1 MAIPLAGRDRPPGM
15 QHVAVDARSWE
26 AMCSRVSEAEQA
38 LQMVLDLVEQVREN
52 AMPRKDANERWV
64 EVSARL
70 DMLEQRRGAE
80 GDGGAGSW
88 RPPPLSVSETMA
100 ERELRGAVLALEVRT
115 DGLER
120 EAGATQR
127 EQSGAA
133 ETLSRRVEE
142 LEAAVARQPGP
153 GPRHRLTVAG
163 DGTSPVEAAAVQR
176 RLLACEQ
183 ALLASEEAR
192 HMAQQ
197 QAHHQHAAALSEPAM
212 REALAELEERLR
224 GADADSERRVEEVV
238 AKGEERA
245 GGAAQEAAAA
255 AAAAASAVGA
265 LEAQLR
271 AEQSRLEAAQERGA
285 HTLEAAVAQRE
296 AAAAALVAELTGRLE
311 LQEVRGEAELR

>member
-1 MAIPLAGRDRPPGM
+1 M

-197 QAHHQHAAALSEPAM
+197 QAPYFTAPEHPHAVCTAHNSITGTMLWCTLPTHIGTTSGGCKYVCACTAV
-212 REALAELEERLR
+212 RL
-224 GADADSERRVEEVV
+224 
-238 AKGEERA
+238 
-245 GGAAQEAAAA
+245 
-255 AAAAASAVGA
+255 
-265 LEAQLR
+265 
-271 AEQSRLEAAQERGA
+271 
-285 HTLEAAVAQRE
+285 
-296 AAAAALVAELTGRLE
+296 
-311 LQEVRGEAELR
+311 